1 MNKFMDDNIDII
13 YGDIDENG
21 YYININNKPTVIIN
35 KNLKGIKERL
45 TIAEEVAHYK
55 VGVTP
60 TLPFAD
66 DYYTKLIRSK
76 NEFKA
81 FKWMQSNLIPL
92 DMEKF
97 KYDTIWDIADR
108 FDVSPEFVE
117 KVLKYRK
124 EVDIKYFSM

>member
-1 MNKFMDDNIDII
+1 MNKFMDDNINII

-21 YYININNKPTVIIN
+21 YYINVNNKPTIIIN

-92 DMEKF
+92 DMEKL
-97 KYDTIWDIADR
+97 KYDNIWDIADK
-108 FDVSPEFVE
+108 FQVTPEFIV
-117 KVLKYRK
+117 KVLEYRK
-124 EVDIKYFSM
+124 ENYYG

>member
-1 MNKFMDDNIDII
+1 MNKLYKIVE
-13 YGDIDENG
+13 DENLHIIPYKLENG
-21 YYININNKPTVIIN
+21 NAYIVGNYIAVDENIIK
-35 KNLKGIKERL
+35 KGGLKEKM

-81 FKWMQSNLIPL
+81 FKWMQSNLIPPNI
-92 DMEKF
+92 ENS
-97 KYDTIWDIADR
+97 KYDNIWDIADR
-108 FDVSPEFVE
+108 FQVPLEFVI
-117 KVLKYRK
+117 KVLEYRK
-124 EVDIKYFSM
+124 ENQNG

>member
-21 YYININNKPTVIIN
+21 YYINVNNKPTVIIN

-60 TLPFAD
+60 TLPCAD

-92 DMEKF
+92 NIENL
-97 KYDTIWDIADR
+97 KYDNIWDIADK
-108 FDVSPEFVE
+108 FQVTPEFVVRALE
-117 KVLKYRK
+117 YRK
-124 EVDIKYFSM
+124 ENYYG

>member
-1 MNKFMDDNIDII
+1 MNTFIKDENVDII
-13 YGDIDENG
+13 AADIDANG
-21 YYININNKPTVIIN
+21 YYVNINNKPTIIIN
-35 KNLKGIKERL
+35 KNLKGLQERL
-45 TIAEEVAHYK
+45 AVAEEIAHYK

-60 TLPFAD
+60 TLPFAS

-92 DMEKF
+92 DMEEFKF
-97 KYDTIWDIADR
+97 DTIWDIADR

-117 KVLKYRK
+117 KVLHYRK
-124 EVDIKYFSM
+124 ETGKII

>member
-1 MNKFMDDNIDII
+1 MNKSMDDNIDII
-13 YGDIDENG
+13 YVDIDENG
-21 YYININNKPTVIIN
+21 YYINVNNKPTIIIN

-92 DMEKF
+92 DMEKL
-97 KYDTIWDIADR
+97 KYDNIWDIADK
-108 FDVSPEFVE
+108 FQVTPEFIV
-117 KVLKYRK
+117 KVLEYRK
-124 EVDIKYFSM
+124 ENYYG

>member
-21 YYININNKPTVIIN
+21 YYINVNNKPTIIIN

-92 DMEKF
+92 DMEKL
-97 KYDTIWDIADR
+97 KYDNIWDIADK
-108 FDVSPEFVE
+108 FQVTPEFIV
-117 KVLKYRK
+117 KVLEYRK
-124 EVDIKYFSM
+124 ENYYG

>member
-1 MNKFMDDNIDII
+1 MNKFINDEVDIL
-13 YGDIDENG
+13 YGEIDENG
-21 YYININNKPTVIIN
+21 YYVNVNNTPTIVIN
-35 KNLKGIKERL
+35 KDLTGLQERL
-45 TIAEEVAHYK
+45 TLAEEYAHYK

-92 DMEKF
+92 NLESL
-97 KYDTIWDIADR
+97 KYDSIWDIADK
-108 FDVSPEFVE
+108 FDVSPEFVK
-117 KVLKYRK
+117 KVLEYRK
-124 EVDIKYFSM
+124 EINYYG

>member
-1 MNKFMDDNIDII
+1 MNKFIDDNIDII

-21 YYININNKPTVIIN
+21 YYINVNNKPTVIIN

-81 FKWMQSNLIPL
+81 FKWMQSNLIPH

-97 KYDTIWDIADR
+97 KFDTIWDIADR

-117 KVLKYRK
+117 KVLHYRK
-124 EVDIKYFSM
+124 ENQYNKIT

>member
-21 YYININNKPTVIIN
+21 YYINVNNKPTVIIN

-92 DMEKF
+92 NIENL
-97 KYDTIWDIADR
+97 KYDNIWDIADK
-108 FDVSPEFVE
+108 FQVTPEFVVRALE
-117 KVLKYRK
+117 YRK
-124 EVDIKYFSM
+124 ENYYG

>member
-1 MNKFMDDNIDII
+1 MNKFIDDNIDII

-81 FKWMQSNLIPL
+81 FKWMQSNLIPV

-97 KYDTIWDIADR
+97 KFDTIWDIADR

-117 KVLKYRK
+117 KVFKYRK
-124 EVDIKYFSM
+124 ENYYG

>member
-21 YYININNKPTVIIN
+21 YYINVNNKPTVIIN

-81 FKWMQSNLIPL
+81 FKWMQGNLIPL
-92 DMEKF
+92 NIENL
-97 KYDTIWDIADR
+97 KYDNIWDIADK
-108 FDVSPEFVE
+108 FQVTPEFVVKALE
-117 KVLKYRK
+117 YRK
-124 EVDIKYFSM
+124 ENFYG

>member
-1 MNKFMDDNIDII
+1 MNKFMDDNINII

-21 YYININNKPTVIIN
+21 YYINVNNKPTIIIN

-92 DMEKF
+92 DMEKL
-97 KYDTIWDIADR
+97 KYDNIWDIADK
-108 FDVSPEFVE
+108 FQVTPEYID
-117 KVLKYRK
+117 KVLEYTK
-124 EVDIKYFSM
+124 ETN

>member
-1 MNKFMDDNIDII
+1 MNKFIDDNIDII

-21 YYININNKPTVIIN
+21 YYINVNNKPTVIIN

-92 DMEKF
+92 NIEKL
-97 KYDTIWDIADR
+97 KYDNIWDIADK
-108 FDVSPEFVE
+108 FQVTPEFVVRALE
-117 KVLKYRK
+117 YRK
-124 EVDIKYFSM
+124 ENLI

>member
-21 YYININNKPTVIIN
+21 YYINVNNKPTVIIN

-92 DMEKF
+92 NIEKL
-97 KYDTIWDIADR
+97 KYDNIWDIADK
-108 FDVSPEFVE
+108 FQVTPEFIV
-117 KVLKYRK
+117 KVLEYRK
-124 EVDIKYFSM
+124 ENYYG